1 MLCATARRKTGC
13 RDAGA
18 DHEYFPRRFVGKPR
32 RHAGLID
39 IKLTEVE
46 NADRVA
52 RAIERATLLLSDGQM
67 RYVHPDCGFWMLK
80 RSAADAKIHAL
91 VEGCDLYE
99 GR

>member
-18 DHEYFPRRFVGKPR
+18 DHETFPHRFVGKPR

-39 IKLTEVE
+39 IKITEVE

-52 RAIERATLLLSDGQM
+52 RAIKHAAQLLGDGRR
-67 RYVHPDCGFWMLK
+67 RYVHPNCGFSILK
-80 RSAADAKIHAL
+80 RWVAEAKIRAL
-91 VEGCDLYE
+91 IEARDLYM
-99 GR
+99 GH